1 MKNSLTLT
9 YGKTFIGINSGGS
22 AAPAMSLSEVRCQN
36 NLNFSTMMSSL
47 STTRAMIS
55 SPPAITAITSSVSA
69 ARANIGKTQTVF
81 SMQTFGMSAR

>member
-22 AAPAMSLSEVRCQN
+22 AAPAMSLSEVQCLN
-36 NLNFSTMMSSL
+36 NLNFCTMTSSL
-47 STTRAMIS
+47 PTTRAMTS
-55 SPPAITAITSSVSA
+55 SQPTITAITSSVAA

-81 SMQTFGMSAR
+81 SMQTFGMSVR